1 MLPVTAK
8 IALHNVNRL
17 IKLFMYRY
25 IELLV
30 LKGDLAEE
38 GSYLYDARETTAW
51 N

>member
-1 MLPVTAK
+1 MS
-8 IALHNVNRL
+8 NYCL
-17 IKLFMYRY
+17 IKLFMYRC

-30 LKGDLAEE
+30 LKGDLVEE